1 MKKNPLIPFAWTA
14 VIGLI
19 LIIGV
24 SFWALQQDG
33 EESAEG
39 NGGNGEK
46 QEQAEAAPEEI
57 YAQSCASCH
66 GGDLGGQVGPALTA
80 VGGKYSKD
88 EILGIINNGKGSGMP
103 AGLIQG
109 EQAEAVAKWLS
120 EKK

>member
-24 SFWALQQDG
+24 SFWALQQGG

-39 NGGNGEK
+39 EGEK
-46 QEQAEAAPEEI
+46 QEQAEAAAPEDI
-57 YAQSCASCH
+57 YAQNCASCH
-66 GGDLGGQVGPALTA
+66 GGDLGGQVGPALNA

-88 EILGIINNGKGSGMP
+88 EILDIINNGKGSGMP
-103 AGLIQG
+103 AGVIQG
-109 EQAEAVAKWLS
+109 EQAEAVAQWLS